1 MIRKADVSIKLQGYA
16 PANRDAQ
23 VSITSEATGKRIET
37 KPFLDGTVMV
47 RDLDPGMY
55 EVEVR
60 HPNLVLPIEKRKIR
74 VFPQPTPTQVHINVP
89 DVIFQDTPI
98 ADIKDAD
105 LAPVQQ
111 AAASAHTAALEAGTK
126 SPGDAIHAADWN
138 RLAGAVADL
147 AKAVGELTQL
157 VSPRGHD
164 HPEIATK
171 IDEVQGNLRAFAESF
186 GKTVLEIRRQF
197 EVQQLE
203 DRLDQVPDVRNV
215 PGVKE
220 KMDKLREAVLADTP
234 QYTQQMARIGQD
246 LTQFINE
253 EAVKR
258 GEGGEQFLKD
268 SPVRDLQE
276 RAKTYAAAGTQT
288 KAENELLMYQRSGS
302 NARRAGREK

>member
-1 MIRKADVSIKLQGYA
+1 MVTKADINIKLQGFA
-16 PANRDAQ
+16 QANRDAQ
-23 VSITSEATGKRIET
+23 VSITSEATGKRVEG
-37 KPFLDGTVMV
+37 KPFLDGSLTV
-47 RDLDPGMY
+47 RDLDPGLY
-55 EVEVR
+55 EIEVR

-74 VFPQPTPTQVHINVP
+74 VFPQPTPTQVHIRVP
-89 DVIFQDTPI
+89 EVVFKDTAI
-98 ADIKDAD
+98 IDIQDAD
-105 LAPVQQ
+105 LSPVQQ
-111 AAASAHTAALEAGTK
+111 AAASARTAALEAGTK

-138 RLAGAVADL
+138 KLAGAVADL
-147 AKAVGELTQL
+147 ARAVGELTQL

-171 IDEVQGNLRAFAESF
+171 IDEVQGNLRSFAEAF

-203 DRLDQVPDVRNV
+203 DRLEQVPDVRNV
-215 PGVKE
+215 PGIRE
-220 KMDKLREAVLADTP
+220 KIEKLRDAVLNDTP

-258 GEGGEQFLKD
+258 GDAGDQFLKD
-268 SPVRDLQE
+268 APVRDLHE

-288 KAENELLMYQRSGS
+288 KAENELLMYQRSGT
-302 NARRAGREK
+302 NARRVGREK